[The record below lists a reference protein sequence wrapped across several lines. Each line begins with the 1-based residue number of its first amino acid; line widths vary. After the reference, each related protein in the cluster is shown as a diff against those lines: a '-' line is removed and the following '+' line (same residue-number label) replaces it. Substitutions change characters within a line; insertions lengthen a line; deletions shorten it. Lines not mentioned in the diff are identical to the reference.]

1 MTILTRDET
10 EHDTE
15 YVLASEARQE
25 IDNQLMQVLKNFLTA
40 YELRHALGLL
50 LEEYDDRRSQYGTD
64 YLWQKHE
71 DQDAIRI
78 ARDTHARTATSRPNP
93 TP

>member
-15 YVLASEARQE
+15 YVLATEVQQE
-25 IDNQLMQVLKNFLTA
+25 IEAHQMQVLQLLRQA
-40 YELRHALGLL
+40 RELRLALQDLL
-50 LEEYDDRRSQYGTD
+50 AEYEDRQSQYGTD

-71 DQDAIRI
+71 DKAAIVL
-78 ARDTHARTATSRPNP
+78 ARDTYTKTAHLITQ